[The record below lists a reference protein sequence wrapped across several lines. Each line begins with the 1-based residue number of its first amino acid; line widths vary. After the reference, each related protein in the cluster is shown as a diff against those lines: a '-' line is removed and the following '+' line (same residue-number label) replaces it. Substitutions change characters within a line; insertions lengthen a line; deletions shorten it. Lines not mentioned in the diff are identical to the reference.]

1 MTRKTVLFPIV
12 ICLIVGGG
20 CALPSKPPPNR
31 TDTLP
36 ANTNSETR
44 ITEDEAEILR
54 VQRAA
59 TAAEAEVRRLQANET
74 RSDLG
79 AGTSYTDPVAL
90 RRLRRQRAIDSFLQ
104 SDPGRTKQLEKLY
117 KEYNKRASIPPPE
130 DKLRNSL
137 LAIPELSHSVSSA
150 MEAARLIRGHQ
161 RRLDIPMEDAILI
174 YLTQDCKW
182 DAENARS
189 ILERIEY

>member
-1 MTRKTVLFPIV
+1 MTRKTALLTIV
-12 ICLIVGGG
+12 MCVIVGAG
-20 CALPSKPPPNR
+20 CALPSNPPPNR
-31 TDTLP
+31 VDTLP
-36 ANTNSETR
+36 ANSNTETR
-44 ITEDEAEILR
+44 MTEAETENLR

-59 TAAEAEVRRLQANET
+59 KAAEAEVRRLQANQA
-74 RSDLG
+74 RSDFG

-90 RRLRRQRAIDSFLQ
+90 RRWRRQRAIDSFVR
-104 SDPGRTKQLEKLY
+104 SDPGRTKQLDKLVE
-117 KEYNKRASIPPPE
+117 EYSKRASIPPPE

-150 MEAARLIRGHQ
+150 IAAAKIIRGHQ
-161 RRLDIPMEDAILI
+161 RRFNIPMEDAILI

-182 DAENARS
+182 DSENARS

>member
-1 MTRKTVLFPIV
+1 MTRMTALLTIV
-12 ICLIVGGG
+12 ICLIVGTG
-20 CALPSKPPPNR
+20 CANRLSDR
-31 TDTLP
+31 TDVAADEEDRLLQ
-36 ANTNSETR
+36 TNETH
-44 ITEDEAEILR
+44 AEI
-54 VQRAA
+54 
-59 TAAEAEVRRLQANET
+59 
-74 RSDLG
+74 G
-79 AGTSYTDPVAL
+79 AVTIYTDPAAHPHT
-90 RRLRRQRAIDSFLQ
+90 RINKKRAIDSFLR
-104 SDPGRTKQLEKLY
+104 SDPGRTKQLEKLVE
-117 KEYNKRASIPPPE
+117 EYSKRASNPPPK

-182 DAENARS
+182 DSENARS

>member
-1 MTRKTVLFPIV
+1 MTRKTALLPIL
-12 ICLIVGGG
+12 IWLIVGAG
-20 CALPSKPPPNR
+20 CALPSNSPPNR
-31 TDTLP
+31 VDTLP
-36 ANTNSETR
+36 ANSNTETR
-44 ITEDEAEILR
+44 ISEDEAEILR

-59 TAAEAEVRRLQANET
+59 TAAEAEVRRLQANQT
-74 RSDLG
+74 RSDFG

-90 RRLRRQRAIDSFLQ
+90 RRWRRQRAIDSFVR
-104 SDPGRTKQLEKLY
+104 SDPGRTKQLDKLVE
-117 KEYNKRASIPPPE
+117 EYYMRASNPPPE

-150 MEAARLIRGHQ
+150 IAAAKIIRGHQ
-161 RRLDIPMEDAILI
+161 RRFDIPMEDAILI

-182 DAENARS
+182 DSENARS

>member
-12 ICLIVGGG
+12 ICLIVGAG

-36 ANTNSETR
+36 ANINTETR

-59 TAAEAEVRRLQANET
+59 TAAEAEVRRLQANQT
-74 RSDLG
+74 RSDFG

-90 RRLRRQRAIDSFLQ
+90 KRWRRQRAIDSFLQ
-104 SDPGRTKQLEKLY
+104 SDPGRTKQLNRLVE
-117 KEYNKRASIPPPE
+117 EYSRRASNPPPE

-182 DAENARS
+182 DSENARS